1 MTKVE
6 LIAAVT
12 EKTGMSK
19 KDADRA
25 VSAVI
30 DAIAEGLEKGDK
42 VQMVGFGTF
51 EVRTRAAREARNPR
65 TGETIRIPS
74 TKVPVF
80 KAGKTLKERVK

>member
-25 VSAVI
+25 ISAVI

-65 TGETIRIPS
+65 TGEPIPIPE

>member
-65 TGETIRIPS
+65 TGETIRIPA

>member
-30 DAIAEGLEKGDK
+30 DAIAEGLERGDK

-51 EVRTRAAREARNPR
+51 EVRTRAAREARNPQN
-65 TGETIRIPS
+65 GQPIRIPE